1 MEKCKLIIRMEIK
14 NFIRTKVR
22 GFLNEGDLNYQSWK
36 RKNVT
41 LRGMKESGVENGVY
55 GSFGKGLY
63 TVPLSNKA
71 MAKQYGEV
79 FFVVN
84 AKPKTPKIVQTL
96 NDAEMLVQKLV
107 NDFCKMH
114 GEKYN
119 RDFFDKNTSVEDEM
133 LKLGY
138 DGLVIKG
145 REMVNYKPD
154 NFKYFR
160 TEIGL
165 QDYFDR
171 LVNMG

>member
-1 MEKCKLIIRMEIK
+1 MEIK
-14 NFIRTKVR
+14 KFIKAKVR
-22 GFLNEGDLNYQSWK
+22 GFLNESGLNYQTWK

-41 LRGMKESGVENGVY
+41 LRGMKEIGLDNGVY

-79 FFVVN
+79 FFVLN

-96 NDAEMLVQKLV
+96 NDAEMLVQSLV

-114 GEKYN
+114 GEKYS
-119 RDFFDKNTSVEDEM
+119 REFFDKNTSIEDEM

-138 DGLVIKG
+138 DGLIIKG

-160 TEIGL
+160 TDAGL
-165 QDYFDR
+165 EDYFER
-171 LVNMG
+171 NVS

>member
-1 MEKCKLIIRMEIK
+1 MEIK
-14 NFIRTKVR
+14 NFIKAKVR
-22 GFLNEGDLNYQSWK
+22 GFLNESNLNYQSWK

-96 NDAEMLVQKLV
+96 NDAEMLVQKLLT
-107 NDFCKMH
+107 NFCETH
-114 GEKYN
+114 GKKYN